1 MRLAEGGRGG
11 KGRGERLLQRE
22 VGGAD
27 SDGGGGVCYVWRS
40 NAYGRRHAGQGSGL
54 REKGETATIAVEAA
68 AAEMAKAMAAAAVAK
83 AIPAVAGSGY
93 MYGGGKLAGNVS
105 KENTTIPNAIPKCIS
120 INL

>member
-1 MRLAEGGRGG
+1 MPKEEGEGRGG
-11 KGRGERLLQRE
+11 ERGCSRERL
-22 VGGAD
+22 VGPTVMVAAAYVMF
-27 SDGGGGVCYVWRS
+27 GGQTRTAGGTQTRARAS
-40 NAYGRRHAGQGSGL
+40 ARRG
-54 REKGETATIAVEAA
+54 TATIAVEAA

-105 KENTTIPNAIPKCIS
+105 KENTTIPNAIPKYIS